1 MKNVYQVLKQKEC
14 EAELVRQQIAALR
27 QAIPLLADTLLG
39 APDPSRKPPRPTPE
53 EVGQWKDAL
62 RLAAPLLAEEEDD
75 LVANL
80 RARRFEPAAKMK
92 WKPSLAL
99 KRITFS
105 PLHHKGQ
112 GTNRAR

>member
-27 QAIPLLADTLLG
+27 QAIPLLADRQLA
-39 APDPSRKPPRPTPE
+39 APDRSRKPKPE

-62 RLAAPLLAEEEDD
+62 RLAAPLLADEEDD
-75 LVANL
+75 LIANL

-105 PLHHKGQ
+105 PLRHKGQ
-112 GTNRAR
+112 SIYRGR